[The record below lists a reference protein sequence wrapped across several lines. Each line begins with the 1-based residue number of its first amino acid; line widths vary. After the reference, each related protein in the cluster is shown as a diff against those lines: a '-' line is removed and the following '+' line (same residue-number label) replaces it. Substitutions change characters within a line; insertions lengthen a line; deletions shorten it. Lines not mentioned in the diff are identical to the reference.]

1 MNLFNSATHEPDNI
15 SKLNNYLITPFI
27 FAVII
32 VHIFMVTWMSFW
44 NSPNGNEPGHLA
56 AGVYTL
62 RFGRTDLYRVNPPL
76 SRMIAAIPANYIFGI
91 EADWLPTAADVLS
104 YRPEYEVGSSL
115 YFKNDPSNL
124 HYAFVMGRLML
135 LPFSLLGAWTC
146 YRFAF
151 LLYGKTAALLALIL
165 WCFNPYILTWSAT
178 INPDITATSLG
189 IFCFYLFWRWCHDP
203 TWMNTLWVGGAAG
216 LLLVSKTVWILIVI
230 LLPILGL
237 LAYLFTK
244 KNKQS
249 HLSLKSLGNL
259 GVIFIIALVILN
271 IFYNF
276 SGSLKPLK
284 QYSFISASLTGDLSK
299 QSQSNKNRFA
309 GLYLGEIPIPLPQDY
324 IYGIDVQKYDFER
337 GIPSYVNGV
346 WYEHGFWY
354 YYLYAFFLKTPVG
367 FQLLLFISIILS
379 IVNKRYRSDFFSEMI
394 LIIPFFVILIL
405 ISSQT
410 GFSVHSRYLLPLLPF
425 LFVWTSKIALIFE
438 GKIMSMTNL
447 SWQLLL
453 SRGIVFCFIIW
464 GTISSLSAFPHLM
477 SYFNEVAGGS
487 RNGAKYLLGSDLD
500 WGQDVYYL
508 QQWQRKH
515 LGCRPLKIAL
525 SGTLPL
531 EKTGIK
537 YDGIVPK
544 EGDGTN
550 VFIAVKPGW
559 YAVNVN
565 NLYGHKKEYNYLKN
579 KKPFDRAGYSIILYY
594 FDHEEID
601 TQRKKF
607 NLPTLA
613 EEKQLATS
621 FLEKLIENKSDI
633 QSSRAVA
640 IYSDKGVADDSLN
653 KIISLLEE
661 ENFCCEKIMV
671 PNIRV
676 GILSKYD
683 LLIVPGGI
691 SDEMA
696 NALGHEGREAIRKF
710 IYEGGGYIGICAGAY
725 LASATFEKFL
735 GLVNVKTNH
744 TQEYMPRIGVIEQRQ
759 LGGAIVELE
768 FSDEGKKLFST
779 ERFGNINYINGPIF
793 IEAGRTDLQFFITL
807 ATYRSDIYR
816 YHFQQ
821 GTMPNTP
828 AIVAG
833 PFGYGNVILFSP
845 HPELTKG
852 MEYFI
857 QDAVRSA
864 KK

>member
-1 MNLFNSATHEPDNI
+1 
-15 SKLNNYLITPFI
+15 
-27 FAVII
+27 
-32 VHIFMVTWMSFW
+32 MSFW

-76 SRMIAAIPANYIFGI
+76 SRMIAAIPATYLFGI
-91 EADWLPTAADVLS
+91 EADWLPTATDVLS

-115 YFKNDPSNL
+115 YFKNDPSKL
-124 HYAFVMGRLML
+124 HYAFAMGRLML

-178 INPDITATSLG
+178 INPDITAASLG
-189 IFCFYLFWRWCHDP
+189 IFCFYLFGRWRHDSS
-203 TWMNTLWVGGAAG
+203 WVNTFWVGGAAG
-216 LLLVSKTVWILIVI
+216 LLLVSKTVWIFIFI
-230 LLPILGL
+230 LLPILWL

-244 KNKQS
+244 KDKPS
-249 HLSLKSLGNL
+249 HLSLKSLVNL

-271 IFYNF
+271 TFYNF

-309 GLYLGEIPIPLPQDY
+309 QSYLGEIPIPFPQDY
-324 IYGIDVQKYDFER
+324 VYGIDVQKYDFER
-337 GIPSYVNGV
+337 GIPSYINGV

-367 FQLLLFISIILS
+367 FQLLILVS
-379 IVNKRYRSDFFSEMI
+379 IVASFVHKRYCSDFFSEMV

-425 LFVWTSKIALIFE
+425 LFVWTSQSALVFEEKITITKKF
-438 GKIMSMTNL
+438 

-453 SRGIVFCFIIW
+453 PRGIVFCFIIW
-464 GTISSLSAFPHLM
+464 GIISSLSSFPHLM
-477 SYFNEVAGGS
+477 SYFNEIAGGS
-487 RNGAKYLLGSDLD
+487 RNGSKYLLGSDVD

-508 QQWQRKH
+508 KQWQRKH
-515 LGCRPLKIAL
+515 SECRPLKITL

-537 YDGIVPK
+537 YDGVVPK
-544 EGDGTN
+544 EGGDETN
-550 VFIAVKPGW
+550 VFTAIKPGW
-559 YAVNVN
+559 YAINVN
-565 NLYGHKKEYNYLKN
+565 NLYGNKKEYNYLRN
-579 KKPFDRAGYSIILYY
+579 KKPVARAGYSIILYY
-594 FDHEEID
+594 FNHEEID
-601 TQRKKF
+601 TQRRKF
-607 NLPTLA
+607 NLPTLE
-613 EEKQLATS
+613 EEKQLAAS
-621 FLEKLIENKSDI
+621 FLEKLLENKSDI
-633 QSSRAVA
+633 QSSRTVA

-653 KIISLLEE
+653 KIISLLAK
-661 ENFCCEKIMV
+661 ENFCCERITV
-671 PNIRV
+671 QNIRV
-676 GILSKYD
+676 GNLSKYD
-683 LLIVPGGI
+683 LLIVPGGL

-696 NALGHEGREAIRKF
+696 NTLGNEGREAIRKF
-710 IYEGGGYIGICAGAY
+710 VHEGGGYIGICAGAY

-744 TQEYMPRIGVIEQRQ
+744 TQEYMPRIGVMEQRQ
-759 LGGAIVELE
+759 LGGAIAELE

-779 ERFGNINYINGPIF
+779 NRFGNINYINGPIF
-793 IEAGRTDLQFFITL
+793 IEAGRSDLQFFITL
-807 ATYRSDIYR
+807 STYRSDIYR

-833 PFGYGNVILFSP
+833 QFGQGNVILFSP
-845 HPELTKG
+845 HPELTEG
-852 MEYFI
+852 MEYFLR
-857 QDAVRSA
+857 DAARSV